1 MSENSASTPD
11 DQEAPK
17 NPSTT
22 WKDHPW
28 WDAYPEWVNPE
39 LDYHAGHERI
49 LFFGL
54 TFGESNNRNGK
65 FYVAKHLLET
75 QTTA

>member
-1 MSENSASTPD
+1 MSENTASTPD

-17 NPSTT
+17 SPSTT

-39 LDYHAGHERI
+39 LDYHAGHERT
-49 LFFGL
+49 LAAVFDRAVR
-54 TFGESNNRNGK
+54 TWPDRP
-65 FYVAKHLLET
+65 AM
-75 QTTA
+75 